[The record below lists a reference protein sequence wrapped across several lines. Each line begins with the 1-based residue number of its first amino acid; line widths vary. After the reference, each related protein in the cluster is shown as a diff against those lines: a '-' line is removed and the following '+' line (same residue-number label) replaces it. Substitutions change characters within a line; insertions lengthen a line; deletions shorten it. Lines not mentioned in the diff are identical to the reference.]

1 MSTSYKELNI
11 PFVPL
16 GSCAKRQM
24 YLVGPILLMFKSL
37 HEHLLSIKSL
47 YANTARASAPGYGQ
61 QPATRRAQYVSHAS
75 NTADKVP
82 RGPAGVKGEH
92 WATEPGDSNGMWTWA
107 EQGKTHGLQRG
118 RRGAPGFAEARG
130 RPAPHQRQ
138 LPASEMGFSV
148 APAGKEGILRE
159 PAKPRRWHLTG
170 PSGGRAQH
178 REELIPFCQQTHTL
192 PSACSHTLS
201 HWRTQSGPPC
211 SHLFSDLHCL
221 LPVQQEEPLV

>member
-1 MSTSYKELNI
+1 MSTSYNELNI

-37 HEHLLSIKSL
+37 HEHLLSIKLL
-47 YANTARASAPGYGQ
+47 YANTARESAPGYGQ
-61 QPATRRAQYVSHAS
+61 QPATRRTQYVSHAS

-82 RGPAGVKGEH
+82 RGPVGVKGGH
-92 WATEPGDSNGMWTWA
+92 SATEPGDSNGMWTWA
-107 EQGKTHGLQRG
+107 EQGETQWLQRG
-118 RRGAPGFAEARG
+118 RLGAPGFAEAKG
-130 RPAPHQRQ
+130 RPAPHQSQ

-159 PAKPRRWHLTG
+159 PAKPRRWHLTE
-170 PSGGRAQH
+170 GRL
-178 REELIPFCQQTHTL
+178 EDELSTGRNSSL
-192 PSACSHTLS
+192 SANKRTRSQMHAHIRSHTGA
-201 HWRTQSGPPC
+201 QSGPPC

-221 LPVQQEEPLV
+221 LPVFNRKNL